1 MTKIAI
7 VYYSST
13 GNTYQLAMAAAE
25 GARAI
30 GAEVWVRKAQELA
43 PRRCY

>member
-13 GNTYQLAMAAAE
+13 GHTYQLARAIEE
-25 GARAI
+25 GAVAS
-30 GAEVWVRKAQELA
+30 GADVRV
-43 PRRCY
+43 RRRNP